1 LFDAFLNLVGDV
13 AAVEMVL
20 REQVVGRV
28 GFLPSDVPEPLGLR
42 LRGSISVTGP
52 DASVAVWNV
61 LDDGKPHDLRT
72 ADYEDQALVGVS
84 FADHRVSQAHAPP
97 GTSAI
102 QRIVAMNKALLD
114 GLYPSNRWL
123 FVRLRLLLIPES
135 SVSVS
140 ISHEPLVQARVK
152 RSRIEAAG
160 EHAGDI
166 HFWSR

>member
-1 LFDAFLNLVGDV
+1 
-13 AAVEMVL
+13 MVL

-28 GFLPSDVPEPLGLR
+28 GFLPSEVPEPPDHR

-52 DASVAVWNV
+52 DGSVEVWNV
-61 LDDGKPHDLRT
+61 LDDGKPHDSRT
-72 ADYEDQALVGVS
+72 GDYEDQALVGAS
-84 FADHRVSQAHAPP
+84 FADHRISQAHAPP

-114 GLYPSNRWL
+114 RLYPANKWL
-123 FVRLRLLLIPES
+123 FVRLRLSFIPEPS
-135 SVSVS
+135 APVS

-160 EHAGDI
+160 EHAGDV